1 MAVGFHSICSLLRLV
16 CGRQAASSYEEKVK
30 IFKEAHPKIIGK
42 GGAQIKKIREETDTK
57 IDLPREN
64 SDSDVITITG
74 RKENVQ
80 KARNMIENIQKEL
93 VRLFAFQHV
102 RWLHFN
108 ENSWGIAF
116 SCLFDVSSCVHD

>member
-1 MAVGFHSICSLLRLV
+1 M
-16 CGRQAASSYEEKVK
+16 KVK

-74 RKENVQ
+74 KKENVE
-80 KARNMIENIQKEL
+80 KAKNMIEAIQKEL
-93 VRLFAFQHV
+93 VCYLLLIYILFIGTH
-102 RWLHFN
+102 L
-108 ENSWGIAF
+108 
-116 SCLFDVSSCVHD
+116 

>member
-1 MAVGFHSICSLLRLV
+1 MLHLVLYLKVFNLCSVFLSLS
-16 CGRQAASSYEEKVK
+16 QSANSYEVKVK

-74 RKENVQ
+74 KKENVE
-80 KARNMIENIQKEL
+80 KAKNMIEAIQKEL
-93 VRLFAFQHV
+93 VCYLLLIYILFIGTHLWTV
-102 RWLHFN
+102 LWK
-108 ENSWGIAF
+108 
-116 SCLFDVSSCVHD
+116 